1 MKINQTLLYSGALT
15 LACATTLMFTG
26 CATTPADQAA
36 SMAGKVAKTGQQLES
51 SRASVTQVLTTL
63 NQLVTQP
70 SGDMRGQYKD
80 YLDSVKNL
88 GSTSD
93 KVQSAVSDMIASG
106 RAYFAGW
113 SNQVAVI
120 SDPTLKQLSADRMN
134 TAESNLAD
142 LKASMDKARAAYTP
156 LAKDLKDVGTYLG
169 NNLTTDGIT
178 AMKPRLD
185 TIKLEAVGVRDS
197 LSSVAQSLNQF
208 STTLATPAK

>member
-1 MKINQTLLYSGALT
+1 
-15 LACATTLMFTG
+15 
-26 CATTPADQAA
+26 
-36 SMAGKVAKTGQQLES
+36 MAGKVAKTGQQLES
-51 SRASVTQVLTTL
+51 SRASVTQILTTL

-142 LKASMDKARAAYTP
+142 LKTSMDKARAAYTP
-156 LAKDLKDVGTYLG
+156 LARDLKDVGTYLG
-169 NNLTTDGIT
+169 NNLTADGIT

-185 TIKLEAVGVRDS
+185 AIKLEAVGVRDS